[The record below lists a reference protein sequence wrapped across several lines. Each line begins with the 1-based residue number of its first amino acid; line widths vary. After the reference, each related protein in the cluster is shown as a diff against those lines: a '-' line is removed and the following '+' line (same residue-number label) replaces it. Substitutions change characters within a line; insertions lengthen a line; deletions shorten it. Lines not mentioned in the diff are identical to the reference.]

1 MATYLYRLGRTA
13 YRRRR
18 LVVTLWI
25 LLLALVGVGA
35 ATLSGPTSDAFSIP
49 GTESQKAIDLLDER
63 LPGAGADTATAR
75 VVFTLPAATTG
86 SLAAADR
93 QQAIEQ
99 VVARLSHAPQ
109 VDKVTDPFATSGGKW
124 AAVSDDGR
132 TAYAQVSYT
141 VQQNEVTDAARDAL
155 FAAADPAKAAGVH
168 VEFGGTASEG
178 SSEQSATEIIGI
190 AIAAVVLLITFG
202 SFVAAG
208 LPLLTALLGVAI
220 GVCGI
225 SIATGFLDLSSST
238 STLALMIGLAVGI
251 DYALFIT
258 SRYRH
263 ELATGHDGE
272 DAAGRAVGTAGSAV
286 VFAGLTVVIALAA
299 LSVVGI
305 PFLTEMGLAAAGT
318 VAVAVVIAL
327 TLLPAVFGLA
337 GRRLAVRRT
346 ADGGST
352 GAAGAAGSTGTAGT
366 AGSTGTAGAAG
377 STGTA
382 GTAGTRAHG
391 RHLPARRVRIPGL
404 RARDPEA
411 DGARPTMGE
420 RWARLVVRRRAW
432 VVPIAVLALGLV
444 AAPAAGLRLGLPD
457 DSTAAPGSTQRTAYD
472 QLSAGFGAGFNGPL
486 LLVVDLT
493 DATDR
498 AGAATQVA
506 ETVGKLPDVA
516 SVGAPVFNDARDL
529 ATLNVTP
536 ASGPSDAA
544 TEDLV
549 HAIRAQA
556 GSLAAATGATTMVTG
571 TTAINI
577 DISEK
582 LSDALVPYLAVVVGL
597 AFVLLLLVF
606 RSILVPLKATL
617 GFLLSVV
624 ATFGAVVAVFQ
635 WGWLADLFGVDST
648 GPIVSV
654 LPIFLVGVLFGLAMD
669 YEVFLVT
676 RMREEFVHGR
686 GPNDATTVG
695 FRHGARVVTAAAI
708 IMISVFAGFILADEA
723 IIQSIG
729 FALAFGVL
737 VDAFVVRMTL
747 VPAVMSLLG
756 RSAWWLPRWLDRLLP
771 DIDVEGKKL
780 AAVIGNGA
788 EVGVG
793 IQAPAAG
800 SLAGDGAP
808 GEEPSR
814 DANEGLP
821 TQQRR
826 HAADVTVR

>member
-352 GAAGAAGSTGTAGT
+352 GTAGT
-366 AGSTGTAGAAG
+366 AG